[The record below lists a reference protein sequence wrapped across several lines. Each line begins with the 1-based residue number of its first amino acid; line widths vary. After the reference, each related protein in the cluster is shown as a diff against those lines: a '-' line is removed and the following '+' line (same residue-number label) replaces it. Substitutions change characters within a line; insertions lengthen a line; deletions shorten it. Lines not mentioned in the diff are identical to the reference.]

1 MFITKCPYCQS
12 SDVKKNGIR
21 RGSQFYKCKCC
32 KKQFFNSAPKPTPSI
47 ILKEYLEGKQTIS
60 EIALSYHVSES
71 TVKRLLRKIT
81 FEWKQPSLR
90 GRRGFV
96 HLDASLCGCNY
107 NYSSSRIYH
116 KRYHYR
122 WQTRSIFC
130 PCRVSYTDV
139 PIPYD
144 SNSYAL
150 FDKESE
156 DECIQRT
163 DALMSVYG
171 EQARRRLY

>member
-60 EIALSYHVSES
+60 EIAQSYHVSES

-81 FEWKQPSLR
+81 FEWKQPSLS

-96 HLDASLCGCNY
+96 HLDATYWGRN
-107 NYSSSRIYH
+107 
-116 KRYHYR
+116 
-122 WQTRSIFC
+122 
-130 PCRVSYTDV
+130 
-139 PIPYD
+139 
-144 SNSYAL
+144 
-150 FDKESE
+150 
-156 DECIQRT
+156 
-163 DALMSVYG
+163 
-171 EQARRRLY
+171 